1 MASMPTTGAPT
12 TETSAN
18 KRVIST
24 KMVTIGVILA
34 AAIWFILVNTGKAR
48 VRLWIPTVSAPMWV
62 VLLVTFAGGMVVGLL
77 IRRSNRAKSQKRAAE

>member
-1 MASMPTTGAPT
+1 MPTTGAPAT
-12 TETSAN
+12 GTSAS

-24 KMVTIGVILA
+24 KMITIAVILA